1 LNPNTPNPLRPAY
14 QRKLFKNRVDWR
26 VQVNVRNLFDA
37 YTVFPLRTVDAR
49 DGSQRG
55 VNVIYRLSEPRT
67 YTFTSTFRF

>member
-1 LNPNTPNPLRPAY
+1 LNPNT
-14 QRKLFKNRVDWR
+14 
-26 VQVNVRNLFDA
+26 RNLFDA

-49 DGSQRG
+49 DGTQRG